1 MNNLMTEH
9 IAKII
14 CDTDLPNSNGFGTV
28 RLNKKEAEIL
38 AAKLVPILSS
48 QDNLVADFEQQLKT
62 EKAKY
67 SFAVECYRD
76 VYNKLERIVT
86 GKSDFVWHKTEN
98 GEFPESG
105 QEVLCYCQG
114 ARMGQ
119 FYTLGTYY
127 PSQIDISPKWSLDF
141 THMAGEVI
149 AWTEIPK
156 YE

>member
-1 MNNLMTEH
+1 MDLMTNH

-38 AAKLVPILSS
+38 ATKLVSGLYP

-67 SFAVECYRD
+67 SLAVECYRD
-76 VYNKLERIVT
+76 VYNKLQRVET
-86 GKSDFVWHKTEN
+86 GKFDFIWHKTED
-98 GEFPESG
+98 GEFPEIG
-105 QEVLCYCQG
+105 QEVLCFCQG
-114 ARMGQ
+114 ARRSQ
-119 FYTLGTYY
+119 FYTLGTYH
-127 PSQIDISPKWSLDF
+127 PSQFWSLDF
-141 THMAGEVI
+141 IHMEGKVI
-149 AWTEIPK
+149 AWTEIPQ